1 MKIFIKKLE
10 YGFLVENTKI
20 DNTSFPY
27 KIARSKANV
36 KKNRIVSTKWT
47 LSQRTE
53 FCQ

>member
-10 YGFLVENTKI
+10 YDFSVQNTKI
-20 DNTSFPY
+20 DNTSFSY

-36 KKNRIVSTKWT
+36 KTNRIVSTKWT